1 MSDFQFN
8 DATVGLKEMKSQC
21 PQKLITSYLNINSIR
36 NMFNALFGI
45 VDNNVDVLM
54 ISETKVGNSFPT
66 LQFFP
71 HVLKLSWGK
80 VNVCKDF

>member
-1 MSDFQFN
+1 
-8 DATVGLKEMKSQC
+8 
-21 PQKLITSYLNINSIR
+21 
-36 NMFNALFGI
+36 MFNALFGI